1 MGGVAVHLRA
11 SLTDEERSFILSRR
25 VGHLATAGEDAR
37 PHVVPVCFAFDG
49 ERYVIPLDEKPK
61 RVSPLALRRAR
72 NIATNPAVSL
82 VFDHYDEDWSQLG
95 YVLIHGTA
103 TIEGPDSAAHASALP
118 LLRERYPRYRAMD
131 LETRP
136 VIVISPVQV
145 SSWGALS
152 ASEGEDADASEL
164 PSGYDFLAL
173 AKGRRSV
180 RVFEDRPVPR
190 AALEAMIEVAGWAPS
205 PHGRQPWRFAV
216 LTRPDA
222 KRALADAMGAE
233 WQRTLEMDGEPAEI
247 VALRLHK
254 SHERIQTA
262 PAILLACLYLE
273 DLDHY
278 RDADR
283 QRAETTMATQSL
295 GAAIQNALLC
305 AYSLGLHTGWMC
317 APLFCPET
325 VRSALGLE
333 ETLIPHALIT
343 VGYLAREPKRR
354 PHRSL
359 DELIIRFD

>member
-1 MGGVAVHLRA
+1 MASRA
-11 SLTDEERSFILSRR
+11 MLTDEERSFVLSRR
-25 VGHLATAGEDAR
+25 VAHLATADGDAR

-49 ERYVIPLDEKPK
+49 KRFFISLDEKPK
-61 RVSPLALRRAR
+61 SVSPLALRRAR
-72 NIATNPAVSL
+72 NIAANPAVSL
-82 VFDHYDEDWSQLG
+82 VFDHYDDDWSRLG

-103 TIEGPDSAAHASALP
+103 DIVSPGADVYASALP
-118 LLRERYPRYRAMD
+118 LLRARYTHYRAMS
-131 LETRP
+131 LEERP
-136 VIVISPVQV
+136 LIVVTPRCV

-152 ASEGEDADASEL
+152 SLASQSAGESNL
-164 PSGYDFLAL
+164 SNGYDFLAL

-180 RVFEDRPVPR
+180 RAFEDRPVPR
-190 AALEAMIEVAGWAPS
+190 SVLETMIEAAGWAPS

-216 LTRPDA
+216 LTRPLA

-233 WQRTLEMDGEPAEI
+233 WQRTLEMDGESSDV
-247 VALRLHK
+247 VALRLQK

-273 DLDHY
+273 ELDRY
-278 RDADR
+278 PDADR
-283 QRAETTMATQSL
+283 QRAEETMATQSL
-295 GAAIQNALLC
+295 GAALQNALLC

-325 VRSALGLE
+325 VRAALGLE
-333 ETLIPHALIT
+333 ESLIPHALIT

-354 PHRSL
+354 PRRPL